1 MLSNHIT
8 VAARHLWLHKGY
20 TATNVL
26 GLACAMASV
35 MYLCSYVT
43 EELRY
48 VNYHENGH
56 RIFRVIKEVRHDAGT
71 KYSDWVPGGT
81 TVAVREQFP
90 EVIAARAY
98 ASNGT
103 RTWLRVGDQTLQ
115 DFSCRVDPE
124 LLELFG
130 FELTRGQLRT
140 DATTAVIT
148 EALAARFFGDADPVG
163 ETITLV
169 ESMRDF
175 TITGVLQ
182 DIPKYANI
190 RLGLVTVAPRANYTD
205 RDLQAWEGWLPSLW
219 GPKNYLL
226 LPEGM
231 GSDRIEAALNRLLT
245 RSLPAEDAAKVT
257 LHLQRMDEAHLYS
270 YTPGQ
275 GRIWDVGFFGMISL
289 ILVAV
294 ACANFVNLAV
304 ARTTARAQEIATRKS
319 IGAGWLDIVGQFLTE
334 ATLVTAA
341 ATILGA
347 VIASFDPVTSVFG
360 WNPMSLAT
368 LTDGYFVASVGILFL
383 VVAVAAGL
391 YPGIVALRLPM
402 RSIGPTSGAPV
413 GVLRTRNLL
422 IVGQL
427 TCAMFF
433 IASTIVV
440 RQQTFRMASVDL
452 GFASDRVLT
461 TRGVFDHGSRSRR
474 ESIKGALR
482 RIPGVAAAS
491 TQWPGPGMET
501 VLRTVFRET
510 DPENGIET
518 QLLGVDSDFLDTFGI
533 ELVAGRNVR
542 LGGVDGSEIMLNET
556 AVRRMGWE
564 AAGVAG
570 AVGRRLRVGDESDT
584 VVGTGTVVG
593 VVRDF
598 HYSSLRDRIPPLL
611 LRTWPQLAL
620 AVRLEGH
627 DREATLAAVEA
638 TWQEHFEQPNQLRP
652 VLDMWGFSLENE
664 RFRSQAYGLLSW
676 TAIVLAT
683 LGVFGLA
690 SFETQRR
697 RREVGVRKALGATQ
711 ASIVALFW
719 RDHVRLV
726 VVATAIAVPLTYQL
740 ASGWL
745 QEFAY
750 RVDLTAVPFASAA
763 AAVALVFFSVVGV
776 QAARIGRVLPAE
788 TLRSE

>member
-1 MLSNHIT
+1 MLWNHIT
-8 VAARHLWLHKGY
+8 VAVRHLWLHRGY

-35 MYLCSYVT
+35 LFLCSLVT

-56 RIFRVIKEVRHDAGT
+56 RIFRVLKEVRGDVRT
-71 KYSDWVPGGT
+71 NYSDWVSGGT
-81 TVAVREQFP
+81 TVVVREQFP

-98 ASNGT
+98 ASHGT
-103 RTWLRVGDQTLQ
+103 REWLRVGDQTLQ
-115 DFSCRVDPE
+115 DFSCRADPQ
-124 LLELFG
+124 LLEVFG
-130 FELTRGQLRT
+130 FELMHGQLST

-148 EALAARFFGDADPVG
+148 ESLARKFFGDADPVG
-163 ETITLV
+163 QTITMV

-190 RLGLVTVAPRANYTD
+190 RLGLVTAAPRSNYTT

-231 GSDRIEAALNRLLT
+231 GPERIEAALNRVLA
-245 RSLPAEDAAKVT
+245 RSLPAEGASKVT
-257 LHLQRMDEAHLYS
+257 LHLQPMDEAHLFGYG
-270 YTPGQ
+270 PGQWQ
-275 GRIWDVGFFGMISL
+275 GRIQDLGFFGMISL

-304 ARTTARAQEIATRKS
+304 ARTTARASEIATRKA
-319 IGAGWLDIVGQFLTE
+319 IGAGWFDIVGQFLTE
-334 ATLVTAA
+334 AVLVTAA

-347 VIASFDPVTSVFG
+347 VFASVDPVTSVLG
-360 WNPMSLAT
+360 WNPMTLAT
-368 LTDGYFVASVGILFL
+368 LTDWYFAASVGALFL

-402 RSIGPTSGAPV
+402 RSSGPTASAPTAA
-413 GVLRTRNLL
+413 LRTRNLL

-440 RQQTFRMASVDL
+440 RQQTFRMASGDL

-461 TRGVFDHGSRSRR
+461 TRIVFNNSPLSRR
-474 ESIKGALR
+474 EAIKESFR

-491 TQWPGPGMET
+491 TQFPGPGMET
-501 VLRTVFRET
+501 IFRTAFRDT

-518 QLLGVDSDFLDTFGI
+518 QVLGIDSDFLDTFGI
-533 ELVAGRNVR
+533 ELVAGRNVSP
-542 LGGVDGSEIMLNET
+542 GEVDGSEILLNER
-556 AVRRMGWE
+556 AVRRFGWGE
-564 AAGVAG
+564 AGMAG
-570 AVGRRLRVGDESDT
+570 AIGRTLHVADN
-584 VVGTGTVVG
+584 GTGTVVG

-620 AVRLEGH
+620 AVRLEGPNSA
-627 DREATLAAVEA
+627 ATLAAVEA
-638 TWQEHFEQPNQLRP
+638 TWQQHFEQPIELRP
-652 VLDMWGFSLENE
+652 VMDMWGFSLENE
-664 RFRSQAYGLLSW
+664 RFRSQTYGLLSW

-690 SFETQRR
+690 AYETERR
-697 RREVGVRKALGATQ
+697 RREVGVRKALGAT
-711 ASIVALFW
+711 AMSIVTLFW

-726 VVATAIAVPLTYQL
+726 VWATAIAVPLTYKL
-740 ASGWL
+740 ASEWL
-745 QEFAY
+745 QGFAY
-750 RVDLTAVPFASAA
+750 RIDLTAVPFASAA
-763 AAVALVFFSVVGV
+763 ATVALVFLSVVGV
-776 QAARIGRVLPAE
+776 QAARIGRVLPAD